1 MIGHI
6 ENYDPETQS
15 GVIKSEDKFFAFDA
29 QGWVADVPPDQ
40 GDDVNFDSEDDS
52 TAINITLV
60 GAYLQPPKAVKY
72 KYVAAALAL
81 FLGFTGIH
89 RFYLG
94 FSLPFEWKWNRY
106 YTLGLAQLT
115 LTALTVGYG
124 AVWGFIDAVLLFAG
138 HINKDAKG
146 RPLK

>member
-6 ENYDPETQS
+6 ESYDPDTQS
-15 GVIKSEDKFFAFDA
+15 GVIKSEDKFFAFDLE
-29 QGWVADVPPDQ
+29 GWMADVPPDQ
-40 GDDVNFDSEDDS
+40 GDDVNFDVDGT
-52 TAINITLV
+52 TAHTIKLV
-60 GAYLQPPKAVKY
+60 GAYLEPPKAVKY

-81 FLGFTGIH
+81 FLGFAGVH

-94 FSLPFEWKWNRY
+94 FYKI
-106 YTLGLAQLT
+106 GLAQLVFT
-115 LTALTVGYG
+115 GLTQGYG
-124 AVWGFIDAVLLFAG
+124 VLWGFVEAVLLFAG

>member
-6 ENYDPETQS
+6 ENYDPATQS
-15 GVIKSEDKFFAFDA
+15 GVIKSEDKSFTFDA

-40 GDDVNFDSEDDS
+40 GDDVNFDSEDDN

-94 FSLPFEWKWNRY
+94 FYK
-106 YTLGLAQLT
+106 LGLAQLA

-124 AVWGFIDAVLLFAG
+124 ALWGFIEAVLLFAG

>member
-6 ENYDPETQS
+6 ETYDSDTQS

-29 QGWVADVPPDQ
+29 QGWIADVPPDQ

-60 GAYLQPPKAVKY
+60 GAYLEPPKAVKY
-72 KYVAAALAL
+72 RYVAAGLAL
-81 FLGFTGIH
+81 ILGLTGAH

-94 FSLPFEWKWNRY
+94 FYK
-106 YTLGLAQLT
+106 LGVAQLA
-115 LTALTVGYG
+115 LTALTMGYG
-124 AVWGFIDAVLLFAG
+124 AVWGFIEAILLFG
-138 HINKDAKG
+138 GQINKDAKG

>member
-6 ENYDPETQS
+6 ESFDPDNQT
-15 GVIKSEDKFFAFDA
+15 GIIKSEEKSYTFHLDD
-29 QGWVADVPPDQ
+29 WVAQVPPDQ
-40 GDDVNFDSEDDS
+40 GDDVNFDAEG
-52 TAINITLV
+52 AIARKITLV
-60 GAYLQPPKAVKY
+60 GAYLAPPKAVKY
-72 KYVAAALAL
+72 KYVAAVLAL

-94 FSLPFEWKWNRY
+94 FYK
-106 YTLGLAQLT
+106 LGFAQLAV
-115 LTALTVGYG
+115 TAATVGYG
-124 AVWGFIDAVLLFAG
+124 ALWGFVEAVLIFAG

>member
-6 ENYDPETQS
+6 ESFHPDNQTGTIKNET
-15 GVIKSEDKFFAFDA
+15 ETYTFHLND
-29 QGWVADVPPDQ
+29 WVAQVPPDI
-40 GDDVNFDSEDDS
+40 GDDVTFENNGSAALKID
-52 TAINITLV
+52 LV
-60 GAYLQPPKAVKY
+60 GAYLSPPKAVKY

-81 FLGFTGIH
+81 FLGFTGMH

-94 FSLPFEWKWNRY
+94 Y
-106 YTLGLAQLT
+106 YKLGVAQLAF
-115 LTALTVGYG
+115 TAITVGYG
-124 AVWGFIDAVLLFAG
+124 ALWGFIEVILLLAG

>member
-6 ENYDPETQS
+6 ESYDPDSQT
-15 GVIKSEDKFFAFDA
+15 GVVKSEEKTYTFHLDD
-29 QGWVADVPPDQ
+29 WVAQVPPDQ
-40 GDDVNFDSEDDS
+40 GDDVNFEVEE
-52 TAINITLV
+52 TAARKIDLV
-60 GAYLQPPKAVKY
+60 GAYLAPPQAVKY

-81 FLGFTGIH
+81 FLGFTGMH

-94 FSLPFEWKWNRY
+94 FYK
-106 YTLGLAQLT
+106 LGLAQLA
-115 LTALTVGYG
+115 LTAATVGYG
-124 AVWGFIDAVLLFAG
+124 ALWGFVEAVLLFAG